1 MPAHLTL
8 AVEITL
14 IVLLG
19 ATLAY
24 CTVLER
30 RLAAVRKG
38 QDTLKQTIG
47 DLNKSIAA
55 AGMSLGLLKTAAG
68 GAAQALDERITSAR
82 QMIDELSL
90 LTTSGERIADR
101 FDRATT
107 TTTASA
113 PPKRNGHLP
122 SGSVMGRLN
131 ALKAAR

>member
-8 AVEITL
+8 AVEIAL

-19 ATLAY
+19 ATLVY
-24 CTVLER
+24 CMVLER

-38 QDTLKQTIG
+38 QDTLKKTIG

-55 AGMSLGLLKTAAG
+55 AGMSLGLLKSAAG
-68 GAAQALDERITSAR
+68 GTAQALDERITNAR

-90 LTTSGERIADR
+90 LTASGERIADR
-101 FDRATT
+101 FDRTT
-107 TTTASA
+107 TTTVSA

-122 SGSVMGRLN
+122 SGSVMGRLD